1 LTDRPRSHRL
11 RRWQVQIAVTLIVA
25 AIVVYALRW
34 LLFPSP
40 NFHREMLRYL
50 VDDVAFLFIQVLLVS
65 ILVDGL
71 MQRRQRET
79 MLDKLNMIIGA
90 FFSECGADVLRR
102 MAKLDTGLDAVRE
115 DLLARMA
122 WKPKDYETA
131 KQAFRD
137 HKPVIELSTADL
149 VELRARLDQEKTYLL
164 SLLGNQALMEH
175 EVFTDLLWAVTH
187 LAEEL
192 HVRGDFDGLPA
203 TDRAHLAGDVKRAYT
218 QLGVQWLDYLG
229 HLQTQYPFLFSL
241 AVRTNPL
248 DPAASVTVVE

>member
-1 LTDRPRSHRL
+1 MNL
-11 RRWQVQIAVTLIVA
+11 RRWQVQIAVVLIVA
-25 AIVVYALRW
+25 ATVVYALRW
-34 LLFPSP
+34 VLFPSED
-40 NFHREMLRYL
+40 FHEEMLRYL

-90 FFSECGADVLRR
+90 FFTECGTDVLGCI
-102 MAKLDTGLDAVRE
+102 AQLDGDLEAVRD
-115 DLLARMA
+115 DLLPRQA
-122 WKPKDYETA
+122 WKAADYERA
-131 KQAFRD
+131 KRAFAA

-149 VELRARLDQEKTYLL
+149 ARLRERLDGEKAYLL
-164 SLLGNQALMEH
+164 GLLGNQALLEH
-175 EVFTDLLWAVTH
+175 ETFTDLLWAVMH

-192 HVRGDFDGLPA
+192 HARGDFDHLPKP
-203 TDRAHLAGDVKRAYT
+203 DRAHLVVDVKRAYT
-218 QLGVQWLDYLG
+218 QLGVQWLDYLR

-248 DPAASVTVVE
+248 DPHASATVTD